1 MDFVKII
8 YTFNKGEKVYE
19 PDFGVEQRPTDL
31 MVRGGDFYA
40 VWDEDKGLWSTNEYD
55 VQRLVDADIWA
66 AIKSDPVPEN
76 CHGKFLSSFKS
87 GKWLEWKRYL
97 KALPNKW
104 TQLDTNVVFSNTE
117 TKKEDYCSQ
126 KLPYAL
132 EYGDMSAYEEIIST
146 LYSPKDREKIEWAI
160 GAIISGDS
168 KIIQKFLVLYGSA
181 GTGKSTVLNI
191 IQMIFDGYCK
201 SFEASSLTNKDNRFA
216 FEAFRSNP
224 LVAIQHD
231 GDLSKIED
239 NTKLNSLI
247 SHERIIMEE
256 KNVKHYEMA
265 FHSFLMMGTNTPVRI
280 TDAKSGIIRRLI
292 DVNPSGDRLPFDKY
306 QQLMA
311 RVQFELGAIAYH
323 CLEVYKER
331 GKGYYDSYVPISMI
345 SATNDF
351 FDFVE
356 YHYEEWSGAD
366 MITLDTAWKQYKDY
380 IDFANIPYGLPHRK
394 FKEELKNYFREF
406 SDKAIVDD
414 VEYSKLYSGF
424 KKEKFAISTPEL
436 HIKNIDTW
444 LKFDRQPSIF
454 DVVAQDYTSQYANDE
469 GKPCCSWDKVTTKLS
484 DIDTSKLHYVL
495 FPKDQINH
503 IVIDFDI
510 KDGDGKKS
518 LIKNVEAA
526 SKFPPTYAE
535 LSKSGNGIHLHYMY
549 IGDVNELSSIFERDV
564 EVKIFKGNSSLR
576 RQLTKCNDLQIAN
589 LNGCL
594 PKKEVKKKDVLDK
607 DIFANENVI
616 RAMIIRN
623 LRKEYHD
630 DTSSSVNYISA
641 ILQKAYESGIPYD
654 VSDLENDVIV
664 FASQSTNQSDRC
676 LKVVSQ
682 MHFKSEEPREDTPA
696 TTENDDKLVFFDV
709 EVFPNLFIVVYKPD
723 GEQCVTLINPTADRI
738 TELTKLKLVGFNNRK
753 YDNHILYGRM
763 MGYTNIE
770 LYRLSQRI
778 INNKDDRGFY
788 EANNMSYTDI
798 YDFSSKKQ
806 GLKKWEIELGIHHHE
821 LGLKWDEPVPEELW
835 DTVASYCVDDV
846 IATEETFHHLKNDFS
861 ARLILADLSGGTPND
876 TTNTHTRKI
885 IFGRESEPGLVYTD
899 LATGDMFDEFNQK
912 IGPEHRYWPL
922 LQAYWDKFNDG
933 KPIINAFPGYEM
945 LTGDELAKRGYSNF
959 KEGDLKRYNFYR
971 GEDVGFGGYVFARPG
986 MYLNVALLDIASMH
1000 PHSILSLLLFGI
1012 FTKMFEDLVD
1022 ARIAIKHHDYEAV
1035 INMLGGKLA
1044 KYVTNDEDADAL
1056 SKALKIPINSVYGL
1070 TSASF
1075 VNAFKDE
1082 RNINNIVAL
1091 KGALFMVNLRH
1102 EVEDRGYCVA
1112 HIKTDSI
1119 KIPNADDEIIK
1130 FVMDYGKQ
1138 YGYTFEHEATYER
1151 MCLVNN
1157 AVYIAKY
1164 KGGKHDGEWTA
1175 TGAEF
1180 QVPYVFKTLFS
1191 HEPIEFSDLCE
1202 TRSVK
1207 SALYL
1212 DMNEGLGEGEHDYKF
1227 VGRVGLFCPVKAGC
1241 GGGLLMRESGPD
1253 KYAFATNCTG
1263 YRWLEAEDVR
1273 NSGRE
1278 DIIDERYYMQMCDDA
1293 KEHISEFGDFDRFV
1307 NGGYIE
1313 PTPWLSDEELPF

>member
-1 MDFVKII
+1 MDFVKIA
-8 YTFNKGEKVYE
+8 YTYVKGEKIYE

-40 VWDEDKGLWSTNEYD
+40 VWDEEKKLWSTNEYD
-55 VQRLVDADIWA
+55 VQRLVDADIWN
-66 AIKSDPVPEN
+66 AISSDPVPES
-76 CHGKFLSSFKS
+76 CQGKFLSSFKS

-97 KALPNKW
+97 KSLPNKW
-104 TQLDTNVVFSNTE
+104 TQLDTTVIFSNTE
-117 TKKEDYCSQ
+117 TTKEDYCSQ

-132 EYGDMSAYEEIIST
+132 EPGDMSAYDEIIST
-146 LYSPKDREKIEWAI
+146 LYSPSDREKIEWAI

-168 KIIQKFLVLYGSA
+168 KTIQKFLVLYGSA

-191 IQMIFDGYCK
+191 VEKIFSGYCK
-201 SFEASSLTNKDNRFA
+201 SFEASALTNRDNRFA
-216 FEAFRSNP
+216 FEAFRMNP

-247 SHERIIMEE
+247 SHEKIIMEE

-292 DVNPSGDRLPFDKY
+292 DVNPSGNRLPFDRY
-306 QQLMA
+306 QALMA
-311 RVQFELGAIAYH
+311 RVEFELGAIAYH
-323 CLEVYKER
+323 CLEVYKAR
-331 GKGYYDSYVPISMI
+331 GKGYYDTYVPVSMI

-356 YHYEEWSGAD
+356 YHYEDYKEAD
-366 MITLDTAWKQYKDY
+366 MITLDTAWRQYKDY
-380 IDFANIPYGLPHRK
+380 VEFANIPYGLSHRK
-394 FKEELKNYFREF
+394 FKEELKNYFRDF
-406 SDKAIVDD
+406 DDKAAVGD
-414 VEYSKLYSGF
+414 ETYSKLYSGF
-424 KKEKFAISTPEL
+424 KFEKFAMTTPEL
-436 HIKNIDTW
+436 QVKSLDTW
-444 LKFDRQPSIF
+444 LEFDRQASVF
-454 DVVAQDYTSQYANDE
+454 DVVAQDWPAQYANDD
-469 GKPCCSWDKVTTKLS
+469 GKPYRKWDQVTTKLT
-484 DIDTSKLHYVL
+484 DLDTSKLHYVI
-495 FPKDQINH
+495 FPESQVNH

-510 KDGDGKKS
+510 KEGNNKS
-518 LIKNVEAA
+518 LLKNVEAA

-535 LSKSGNGIHLHYMY
+535 LSKSGAGIHLHYIY
-549 IGDVNELSSIFERDV
+549 QGDVNELSSIYDRDI

-576 RQLTKCNDLQIAN
+576 RQLSKCNNLQIAT
-589 LNGCL
+589 LNSGL
-594 PKKEVKKKDVLDK
+594 PKKEVKKKEMIDEDVFK
-607 DIFANENVI
+607 NENVI
-616 RAMIIRN
+616 RTMILRN
-623 LRKEYHD
+623 LRKEYHS
-630 DTSSSVNYISA
+630 DTSSSVNFIYA
-641 ILQKAYESGIPYD
+641 ILQKAYESGVPYD
-654 VSDLENDVIV
+654 VSDLENDVVI
-664 FASQSTNQSDRC
+664 FASQSSNQADRC
-676 LKVVSQ
+676 LKLVKQ
-682 MHFKSEEPREDTPA
+682 MHFKSEEAREDTA
-696 TTENDDKLVFFDV
+696 KVDGDKLVFFDV
-709 EVFPNLFIVVYKPD
+709 EVFPNLFVIVYKPD
-723 GEQCVTLINPTADRI
+723 GEKPVILINPDNNRVG
-738 TELTKLKLVGFNNRK
+738 ELVKLKLVGFNNRK
-753 YDNHILYGRM
+753 YDNHILYARM
-763 MGYTNIE
+763 MGYTLE
-770 LYRLSQRI
+770 QLYKLSQRI
-778 INNKDDRGFY
+778 ISSKEERGFN
-788 EANNMSYTDI
+788 EANNLSFTDI

-806 GLKKWEIELGIHHHE
+806 SLKKWEIELGIHHHE
-821 LGLKWDEPVPEELW
+821 LGLPWDQPVPEELW
-835 DTVASYCVDDV
+835 ETVAEYCVDDV
-846 IATEETFHHLKNDFS
+846 IATETVFHHLKNDYS
-861 ARLILADLSGGTPND
+861 ARCILADLSGGTAND
-876 TTNTHTRKI
+876 TTNTHTKKI
-885 IFGRESEPGLVYTD
+885 IFGREHEPGLVYTN
-899 LATGDMFDEFNQK
+899 LATGDMFDEYDQK
-912 IGPEHRYWPL
+912 IGPGHSYYPL
-922 LQAYWDKFNDG
+922 LQAYWDKMNDG
-933 KPIINAFPGYEM
+933 KPIINAFPGYE
-945 LTGDELAKRGYSNF
+945 LVSGDELFKRGYSDF
-959 KEGDLKRYNFYR
+959 KEGDFKLYNFYR

-986 MYLNVALLDIASMH
+986 MYTNVALLDIASMH
-1000 PHSILSLLLFGI
+1000 PHSILAMLLFGI

-1035 INMLGGKLA
+1035 VNMLGGKLA

-1075 VNAFKDE
+1075 INAFKDE
-1082 RNINNIVAL
+1082 RNVNNIVAL
-1091 KGALFMVNLRH
+1091 RGALFMVNLKH

-1119 KIPNADDEIIK
+1119 KIPNATPEIIQ

-1212 DMNEGLGEGEHDYKF
+1212 DMNESLAEGEHDYKF
-1227 VGRVGLFCPVKAGC
+1227 VGRVGLFCPIKAGC

-1253 KYAFATNCTG
+1253 KYAYATNTTG
-1263 YRWLEAEDVR
+1263 YRWLEAEDIR

-1278 DIIDERYYMQMCDDA
+1278 ADIDERYYMQLCDAA
-1293 KEHISEFGDFDRFV
+1293 KAHISEFGDFDAFV

-1313 PTPWLSDEELPF
+1313 PMPWLTDDEVPF